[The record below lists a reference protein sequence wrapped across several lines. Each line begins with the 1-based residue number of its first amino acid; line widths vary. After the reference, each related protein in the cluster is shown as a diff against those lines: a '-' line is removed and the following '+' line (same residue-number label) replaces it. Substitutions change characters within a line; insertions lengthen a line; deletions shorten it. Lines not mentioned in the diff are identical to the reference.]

1 MDPCFGTNFPAS
13 FRADPLN
20 SYNTPFRAMTQAPKK
35 TRRQMLEEF
44 VAAHPQD
51 AFARY
56 GLAVEC
62 ANSGDSEAAGAH
74 FEHLIESHPDYVAG
88 YLQYGQLL
96 GRVGNTDK
104 AKATLSAG
112 IDAARRSGDEHARSE
127 MESALAGLA

>member
-1 MDPCFGTNFPAS
+1 
-13 FRADPLN
+13 
-20 SYNTPFRAMTQAPKK
+20 MTQAPKK

-62 ANSGDSEAAGAH
+62 ANAGDSETAGAH
-74 FEHLIESHPDYVAG
+74 FTQLIEAHPDYVAG
-88 YLQYGQLL
+88 YFQYGQLL

-104 AKATLSAG
+104 AKATLLAG
-112 IDAARRSGDEHARSE
+112 VDAARRTGDEHARSE

>member
-1 MDPCFGTNFPAS
+1 
-13 FRADPLN
+13 
-20 SYNTPFRAMTQAPKK
+20 MTQPVKK

-51 AFARY
+51 AFGRY

-62 ANSGDSEAAGAH
+62 ANSGDSDTAAAH
-74 FEHLIESHPDYVAG
+74 FEHLIGTHPDYVAG
-88 YLQYGQLL
+88 YFQYGQLL
-96 GRVGNTDK
+96 GRIGSTDK

-112 IDAARRSGDEHARSE
+112 VDAARRTGDEHARSE

>member
-1 MDPCFGTNFPAS
+1 
-13 FRADPLN
+13 
-20 SYNTPFRAMTQAPKK
+20 MTQAPKK

-62 ANSGDSEAAGAH
+62 ANSGDSDTAAAH
-74 FEHLIESHPDYVAG
+74 FESLITAHPDYVAG
-88 YLQYGQLL
+88 YFQYGQLL
-96 GRVGNTDK
+96 GRIGNSDK
-104 AKATLSAG
+104 AKATLLNG
-112 IDAARRSGDEHARSE
+112 IDAARRTGDEHARSE